1 MITCCFSKLAYD
13 LMFGFL
19 LTFCMFLSAS
29 DLWVLSLCLTFKIM
43 LVLLCIR
50 FDSFFFFCFSLLL
63 RPEAENVCVMS

>member
-50 FDSFFFFCFSLLL
+50 FDSFFFFLFLS
-63 RPEAENVCVMS
+63 VVTS